1 MNGLPAEMNDRW
13 QSRAEPAPGEGLIY
27 WHVLVGHDPGVL
39 TLAAE
44 ARRRLA
50 PFPGLHITPP
60 AWLHM
65 TVLIAGAADQV
76 SADQIE
82 EMAAVASRQ
91 LAQVPPVT
99 MTVGKILYHPEAIM
113 LPAQPAD
120 ALLPV
125 LKAAQEATRKVTGND
140 GWSGSKLPWTPHVTL
155 AYSTAQQPAE
165 PIISALGGSLP
176 ERQVQLREVSLVT
189 QRGPERDW
197 DWNVEAAIRFGQT

>member
-1 MNGLPAEMNDRW
+1 MTGLPAEMIDRW

-50 PFPGLHITPP
+50 PFPGLHMTPP

-65 TVLIAGAADQV
+65 TVMIAGASDQV

-82 EMAAVASRQ
+82 EMTAVAARQ
-91 LAQVPPVT
+91 LANVPPVT
-99 MTVGKILYHPEAIM
+99 MSIGKILYHPEAIM
-113 LPAQPAD
+113 LAARPAD

-125 LKAAQEATRKVTGND
+125 LKAAQEATRKVTGSD
-140 GWSGSKLPWTPHVTL
+140 GCSGSKLPWTPHVTL
-155 AYSTAQQPAE
+155 AYSTAKQSAK

-176 ERQVQLREVSLVT
+176 ERQVQLTEVSLVN

-197 DWNVEAAIRFGQT
+197 DWNVEATIRLGET